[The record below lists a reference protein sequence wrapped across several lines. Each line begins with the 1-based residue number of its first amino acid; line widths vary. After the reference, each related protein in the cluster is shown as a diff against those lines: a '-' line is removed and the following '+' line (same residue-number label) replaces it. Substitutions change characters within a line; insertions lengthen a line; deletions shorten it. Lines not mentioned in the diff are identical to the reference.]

1 MPSFQIKDYIIAGLL
16 LALLGAFSVLG
27 YYKADAAI
35 ANSTLANIKVLKEE
49 AERKTKL
56 IVKRTE
62 QERNEANEQYQS
74 DITALNVELK
84 RMHDSRASLLPAIAK
99 ATRDINEIRFKRDE
113 LDRAIQQFRTEIQGI
128 AAKGAEC
135 QIEIKTLQ
143 NWWYN
148 VQSLYGEADK

>member
-1 MPSFQIKDYIIAGLL
+1 MPSLDIKSYIIAALL
-16 LALLGAFSVLG
+16 LVLIGVLSVLG

-35 ANSTLANIKVLKEE
+35 ANSTLANIKVLKDE

-62 QERNEANEQYQS
+62 QERIEANEQHDS
-74 DITALNVELK
+74 DIASLNAELK
-84 RMHDSRASLLPAIAK
+84 RMRDSSASLLPAIAK
-99 ATRDINEIRFKRDE
+99 ATRYTNEIAFQRAE
-113 LDRAIQQFRTEIQGI
+113 LDRAIEEFREQIRGI

-135 QIEIKTLQ
+135 EIEIKTLQ

-148 VQSLYGEADK
+148 VRSLYGDQ